1 MLYKVHLIINSPSVA
16 QYSVDIS
23 STIVDMKIDDMD
35 IYELLKEEN
44 QQFWDFLDL
53 DSSMLNL
60 SETEIALMHENYIVE
75 EIETT

>member
-1 MLYKVHLIINSPSVA
+1 MLYKVHLIITSPSVA

-60 SETEIALMHENYIVE
+60 SET
-75 EIETT
+75 

>member
-1 MLYKVHLIINSPSVA
+1 
-16 QYSVDIS
+16 
-23 STIVDMKIDDMD
+23 MKIDGMD